1 MLSFAALFVIDIL
14 FWWWTVHVLLL
25 GRLSW
30 RAAFPA
36 GLATAFCYTG
46 LGVFSA
52 LFFSKTIISNAHTYG
67 PIGVV
72 MVLVTYFIAVGV
84 VVHLGAVF
92 GRMWNERHTTAG
104 QTARVTP
111 E

>member
-1 MLSFAALFVIDIL
+1 
-14 FWWWTVHVLLL
+14 
-25 GRLSW
+25 
-30 RAAFPA
+30 
-36 GLATAFCYTG
+36 
-46 LGVFSA
+46 VFSA

-92 GRMWNERHTTAG
+92 GRMWNERHTAAG